1 MTDSGP
7 MFSGITTFVDNSG
20 FTFGVG
26 GGTSIFTPATN
37 VLTFGTN
44 NTEKIRIDAS
54 GHMHGVGVITATHFY
69 GDGSNLTGL
78 TVPGGGT
85 GLDLNDNV
93 KIRIGTGTDL
103 ELYHDGSH
111 SHINEETGNLLV
123 GVEGEFQVLNRQENE
138 YRIRAHNNGG
148 VDLYYDH
155 TKRFETTAH
164 GASITGKLDLSSDLD
179 MGDNDFI
186 KLGDG
191 DDLTI
196 SHDAT
201 NSTIHNQTGNLRIR
215 NAGEFQVTKSSTENM
230 LIAKPDGAVELY
242 FNNQKTFSTIQ
253 SGVSLGSVTHY
264 LLWPYDGNSNSR
276 SWGWIGEDGA
286 YGKFEL
292 KYSNGADTTL
302 DELSIKAIANG
313 TVELYHDN
321 SLKFAT
327 HSTGVQVTGDCL
339 VSENVKVN
347 DSKKLIAG
355 SGNDL
360 QIQHNGSHSTIIHN
374 GTGNLNVQASSGSIN
389 INHSVYPNITTT
401 SQGPEIGDTRHL
413 RWASGNRYW
422 TGEHDNKIQYHSN
435 NLYNQYST
443 YWIARNS
450 SGSNTFTIDSS
461 GNFSSDVRKKEN
473 ITTVTDALTK
483 VSQLRGVEFKWKE
496 THGGKEDMG
505 LIAQEVETVLP
516 RLIKDSPDPIG
527 ATKENED
534 GTPMKMLNYN
544 GLFSVMVEAIKEL
557 KTKVETL
564 ADENIALRARV
575 TSLEG
580 N

>member
-1 MTDSGP
+1 MTSEIRTNSLKSRAGLSTVTMTDSGP

-264 LLWPYDGNSNSR
+264 LLWPYDGSSNSR

-302 DELSIKAIANG
+302 DELSIRSYANG
-313 TVELYHDN
+313 TVELFYDN
-321 SLKFAT
+321 
-327 HSTGVQVTGDCL
+327 
-339 VSENVKVN
+339 
-347 DSKKLIAG
+347 SKKLNTHA
-355 SGNDL
+355 SG
-360 QIQHNGSHSTIIHN
+360 IHVS
-374 GTGNLNVQASSGSIN
+374 GGIHFGASSGSDPVIN
-389 INHSVYPNITTT
+389 NAEDTN
-401 SQGPEIGDTRHL
+401 EISFQTGGAYRLRIQDDGHTRP
-413 RWASGNRYW
+413 S
-422 TGEHDNKIQYHSN
+422 SN
-435 NLYNQYST
+435 NSYDLGTSSYRWRNVYSQDLQL
-443 YWIARNS
+443 
-450 SGSNTFTIDSS
+450 SNEAKKDEG
-461 GNFSSDVRKKEN
+461 GNDV
-473 ITTVTDALTK
+473 
-483 VSQLRGVEFKWKE
+483 
-496 THGGKEDMG
+496 
-505 LIAQEVETVLP
+505 
-516 RLIKDSPDPIG
+516 
-527 ATKENED
+527 D
-534 GTPMKMLNYN
+534 GTWGDYTIQEGESDLFLINNRN
-544 GLFSVMVEAIKEL
+544 GKKYTFLLKE
-557 KTKVETL
+557 
-564 ADENIALRARV
+564 V
-575 TSLEG
+575 T
-580 N
+580 